1 MLKYQEEQELAES
14 RAKFKIMEDDVHV
27 CNKGLPRK
35 INFSA
40 DLEPTTTKTSSC
52 SGSFA
57 LRTVDF
63 NSAIQVFNSSTCD
76 GYVPSKIYA
85 ISWTDKHATINAA

>member
-14 RAKFKIMEDDVHV
+14 RAKFKMMEDDVHV
-27 CNKGLPRK
+27 CNKWLPRK

-40 DLEPTTTKTSSC
+40 DLEPTIPKTSSC

-63 NSAIQVFNSSTCD
+63 NSAILVFNSSTCD
-76 GYVPSKIYA
+76 GYVPSKIYV